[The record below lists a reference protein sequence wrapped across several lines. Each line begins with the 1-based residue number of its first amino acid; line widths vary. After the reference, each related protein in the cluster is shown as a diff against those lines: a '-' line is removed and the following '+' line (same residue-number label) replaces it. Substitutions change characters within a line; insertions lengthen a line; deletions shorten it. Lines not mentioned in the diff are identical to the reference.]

1 LLLDPTFAPFLCHW
15 YVGVP
20 PLVGVA
26 VNVTLVPKQIVLP
39 GAAEMLTEGVTLAV
53 TVIVIVLLL
62 TVGVVTQVILLVI
75 VTSTTSP
82 FTRAASV

>member
-1 LLLDPTFAPFLCHW
+1 
-15 YVGVP
+15 
-20 PLVGVA
+20 LVGVA
-26 VNVTLVPKQIVLP
+26 VNVTLVPAQIVLL
-39 GAAEMLTEGVTLAV
+39 GAAAMLTEGVTLAV

-62 TVGVVTQVILLVI
+62 AVGVVTQVILLVI